1 MVSRPDPLNPRCRG
15 ASVADLL
22 RKEWMVFWFRGPL
35 FLFGVYVLASLQT
48 VFVDEASFLLNVAL
62 AGALAL
68 YVPVIEWYQESDKML
83 HSLPVSR
90 SAVVITR
97 YLIAMMAGGI
107 AGISWSATG
116 RLLLP
121 FLDAQRATPAM
132 WMTLEGVLTFILAT
146 GLLFALFLPLYFR
159 LGMGKGALGFL
170 ALSLILLATGY
181 GTRGLATGS
190 VGPGTLPFPAPSGLI
205 RMRVSALLGGMGV
218 AGTLTTILL
227 GTALLLGLSL
237 WLSQR
242 WYERREF

>member
-1 MVSRPDPLNPRCRG
+1 
-15 ASVADLL
+15 
-22 RKEWMVFWFRGPL
+22 MVFWFRGPL

>member
-1 MVSRPDPLNPRCRG
+1 
-15 ASVADLL
+15 VAQLL
-22 RKEWMVFWFRGPL
+22 RKEWKVFWFRGPL

-48 VFVDEASFLLNVAL
+48 LFVDEAFFLLNVAL
-62 AGALAL
+62 AGGLAF

-97 YLIAMMAGGI
+97 YVIAVMAGGI
-107 AGISWSATG
+107 AGLAWSATG
-116 RLLLP
+116 RFLLP

-132 WMTLEGVLTFILAT
+132 WMTLEGVLTFILST

-170 ALSLILLATGY
+170 ALSLILLGTGY

-190 VGPGTLPFPAPSGLI
+190 GGPGTLPFPAPSGLI
-205 RMRVSALLGGMGV
+205 RMRISALLGGMGV

-237 WLSQR
+237 RLSQR

>member
-1 MVSRPDPLNPRCRG
+1 
-15 ASVADLL
+15 
-22 RKEWMVFWFRGPL
+22 MVFWFRGAL
-35 FLFGVYVLASLQT
+35 LVFGVDVLASFQT
-48 VFVDEASFLLNVAL
+48 VFVDEAFFLLNVAL
-62 AGALAL
+62 AGGLAL

-97 YLIAMMAGGI
+97 YVIAVMAGGI
-107 AGISWSATG
+107 AGLAWCATG

-132 WMTLEGVLTFILAT
+132 WMTLDGILTFVVST

-159 LGMGKGALGFL
+159 LGMGKGALGFM
-170 ALSLILLATGY
+170 ASSLILLAVGY
-181 GTRGLATGS
+181 GTRGLGVGS
-190 VGPGTLPFPAPSGLI
+190 GGHGTLPFPAPSGLI
-205 RMRVSALLGGMGV
+205 RMRISGLLGEMGV
-218 AGTLTTILL
+218 AGALTTILL

-237 WLSQR
+237 WLSKR